1 MSEKP
6 TSQDK
11 IKCFVLI
18 NTQLGK
24 ADEVVKRIRKL
35 DKVTNI
41 IRTSGAYEMI
51 VEIEGDRKGTINI
64 ITEEIRNVMYVKS
77 TLTLMKYYGGE

>member
-51 VEIEGDRKGTINI
+51 VEIEGDRKETTDMI
-64 ITEEIRNVMYVKS
+64 IYEIKNVMYVKS
-77 TLTLMKYYGGE
+77 TLTLMKYHGGE